1 MWRTFRLAAGRCWR
15 GGQGGEEK
23 VSTRLTAVITREEKW
38 YVAHCVELG
47 VVSQGKTIEEAQ
59 ANLKEAVELYLES
72 FGAEDIPE
80 SSGEV
85 LLYPLE
91 VAVGG

>member
-1 MWRTFRLAAGRCWR
+1 MSR
-15 GGQGGEEK
+15 
-23 VSTRLTAVITREEKW
+23 RLTAVITKEEKW

-59 ANLKEAVELYLES
+59 ASLKEAVELYLES
-72 FGAEDIPE
+72 FGAEDLPE

-85 LLYPLE
+85 VLYPLE
-91 VAVGG
+91 VAVSG

>member
-1 MWRTFRLAAGRCWR
+1 M
-15 GGQGGEEK
+15 
-23 VSTRLTAVITREEKW
+23 STRLTAVITREEKW

-85 LLYPLE
+85 VLYPME